1 MARRALS
8 AILLLAA
15 CSGNDPATW
24 GPPRATPVPTPPA
37 QTQPL
42 PKPAPAPPEPGKLV
56 SVNAQ
61 TITVGGG
68 ETLYA
73 IARRTGASVRDLV
86 DANALEPPY
95 ALQAGQL
102 LTVPGARYHIV
113 GRGDTASGIA
123 ERYDVSLS
131 QLVRINGLTEPFG
144 VKLGERLRLPTA
156 APVIT
161 TPAAKPALT
170 TAQIVLNQA
179 RQPAATSAPK
189 PGAAQKSSPAAPA
202 KPEPAKAEV
211 TTREPEKPASPQ
223 KAVPVP
229 TSQTPAPPKALQPAP
244 PASLAARPAFIWPG
258 EGRILSGFGPKPGG
272 RKNEGVNLAATQ
284 GASVRAAADG
294 VIAYAGDDLPS
305 FGWLVIVKHGG
316 GWVTAYGHNEALLVQ
331 RGDTVR
337 QGDVIAR
344 AGATGSVDKPQLHFQ
359 VRQGR
364 RPVDPVT
371 VLPRRRNAS

>member
-1 MARRALS
+1 M
-8 AILLLAA
+8 LLLAA

-86 DANALEPPY
+86 DANSLEPPY

-179 RQPAATSAPK
+179 RQPAATPAPK
-189 PGAAQKSSPAAPA
+189 PGAAQKPVQAAPA
-202 KPEPAKAEV
+202 KPEPAKP
-211 TTREPEKPASPQ
+211 EPVKPSAPQ
-223 KAVPVP
+223 KAAPAP
-229 TSQTPAPPKALQPAP
+229 APQTPISQTPAPQTPAPPKALQPAP

-284 GASVRAAADG
+284 GSSVRAAADG

-344 AGATGSVDKPQLHFQ
+344 AGATGSVDRPQLHLQ

-364 RPVDPVT
+364 RPVDPLT